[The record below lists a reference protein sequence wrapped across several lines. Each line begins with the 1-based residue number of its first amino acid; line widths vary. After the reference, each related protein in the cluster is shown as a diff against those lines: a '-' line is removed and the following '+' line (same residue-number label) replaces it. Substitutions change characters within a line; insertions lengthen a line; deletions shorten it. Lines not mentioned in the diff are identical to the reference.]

1 MRFLQTADWHLGRV
15 LHGASLIED
24 QALLLDQFG
33 DIARQEK
40 PDVILIA
47 GDVYDRAVP
56 PTDAVNLL
64 DDVLSHL
71 VLDLRLQVI
80 LIAGNHDSSP
90 RLSFG
95 SRLLADRGLHIQGL
109 PTTTTSAIILEDRH
123 GPVHVYPLPYAEPAV
138 VRHLTSQENLEGHQA
153 AMKLLLEGILA
164 RQPREARS
172 VVVAHCLVMGSTPCE
187 SERPISIGGIGSIDP
202 STFQGFSY
210 VALGHLH
217 RPQSCADDRLWYSG
231 SLMRYSFSEADHD
244 KSVLLVEM
252 DGQGRPTVKEIAM
265 TPRRQVRCLEGY
277 LSQIIDGA
285 ATDKAREDYLMVTL
299 LDQGPIFDA
308 MGKLRMVY
316 PNILHIERPV
326 VTGPSSISIS
336 RVDHRKMDEVQLFQA
351 FFKEVTG
358 STLNEAQSAA
368 FAKVVD
374 QVRRTQREEVA

>member
-1 MRFLQTADWHLGRV
+1 MGRV

-24 QALLLDQFG
+24 QAYLLNQFV
-33 DIARQEK
+33 DIAMQEK
-40 PDVILIA
+40 PDVVLIA

-56 PTDAVNLL
+56 PTEAVGLL
-64 DDVLSHL
+64 DDVLSRL
-71 VLDLRLQVI
+71 VLTLKLQVI

-109 PTTTTSAIILEDRH
+109 PTTTTPAIILEDEH
-123 GPVHVYPLPYAEPAV
+123 GPVHVYPLPYAEPAI
-138 VRHLTSQENLEGHQA
+138 VRHLTSQEDLQGHQA
-153 AMKLLLEGILA
+153 AMKVLLDGILA
-164 RQPREARS
+164 RHPREARS
-172 VVVAHCLVMGSTPCE
+172 VLLAHCFVTGSTQSE
-187 SERPISIGGIGSIDP
+187 SERPISVGGLASIDP

-217 RPQSCADDRLWYSG
+217 RPQSYVDGRLWYSG
-231 SLMRYSFSEADHD
+231 SLMRYSFSETDHD

-252 DGQGRPTVKEIAM
+252 DDQGRSTVKEIAM
-265 TPRRQVRCLEGY
+265 TPRRQVRCMEGY

-299 LDQGPIFDA
+299 LDQGPVFDA
-308 MGKLRMVY
+308 MGKLRVIY
-316 PNILHIERPV
+316 PNILHIERPAAANHPA
-326 VTGPSSISIS
+326 GGSS
-336 RVDHRKMDEVQLFQA
+336 RVDHRKMDEIQLFQA

-358 STLNEAQSAA
+358 GTLNEAQSAA
-368 FAKVVD
+368 FTKVVD